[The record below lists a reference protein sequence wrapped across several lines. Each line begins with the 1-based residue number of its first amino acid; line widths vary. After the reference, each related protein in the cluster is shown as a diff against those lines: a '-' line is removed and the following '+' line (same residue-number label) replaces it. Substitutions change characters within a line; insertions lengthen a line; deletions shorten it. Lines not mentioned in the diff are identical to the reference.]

1 MPPRRHRHGASFVAS
16 ALGAPA
22 LLVASYL
29 LAPTIAR
36 AADSDRPGWRLTFQD
51 EFEGSSLDSGKW
63 GKRFKWGQSPINNEL
78 QAYVDDAFQLQGGM
92 LTIVGDKRTATY
104 GGQSFNYASG
114 LIASVFKQKYG
125 YFEAKLKVPAGQG
138 LWPAFWLLGE
148 DHNAGVNEIDIH
160 EILGN
165 DTTKVYMTVHWGTD
179 YNAGHKSDG
188 TDWVGPDFS
197 ADFHVFGLEWSADAI
212 VWTIDGTE
220 RKRHTGAGIPQ
231 TEMYVI
237 LNLAIGGTWPGAPN
251 ATTVFPA
258 KYQVDYVRAYASTGA
273 TGGASGSTGGASGAT
288 GGATGATGGKAGTTG
303 GTGGGSSST
312 GGAKGGTGGTPATG
326 GATGNTGGSTGTT
339 GGARATTGGAQGDTG
354 GKNGGTGGAGANGTP
369 TGGGTGAHDS
379 GGGCSLADTSP
390 AAFTTLAGLA
400 LLLRQRKRRR

>member
-1 MPPRRHRHGASFVAS
+1 MPPHRHRHGASFVTS
-16 ALGAPA
+16 ALGATA
-22 LLVASYL
+22 LLVATSL
-29 LAPTIAR
+29 LAPRR
-36 AADSDRPGWRLTFQD
+36 AHAAEWDRPGWRLTFQD
-51 EFEGSSLDSGKW
+51 EFDGTSLDSSKW

-78 QAYVDDAFQLQGGM
+78 QAYVDDAFQLQGGI
-92 LTIVGDKRTATY
+92 LTIVGDKRTASY

-197 ADFHVFGLEWSADAI
+197 ADFHVFGLEWNADTI

-220 RKRHTGAGIPQ
+220 RKRHTGTGVPQ

-251 ATTVFPA
+251 ASTMFPA
-258 KYQVDYVRAYASTGA
+258 KYQVDYVRAYTSTGA
-273 TGGASGSTGGASGAT
+273 TGGASGSTGGTSGTT
-288 GGATGATGGKAGTTG
+288 GGASGATGGKAGTTG
-303 GTGGGSSST
+303 GATGAT
-312 GGAKGGTGGTPATG
+312 GGAKGGTGGGSSATG
-326 GATGNTGGSTGTT
+326 GRTGGSTGNTGGSTGTT
-339 GGARATTGGAQGDTG
+339 GGANPTTGGSHGGADGATG
-354 GKNGGTGGAGANGTP
+354 GSGAQA
-369 TGGGTGAHDS
+369 TGGGTPPHEG
-379 GGGCSLADTSP
+379 GGGCALAESSP
-390 AAFTTLAGLA
+390 AAFAGLAGLA
-400 LLLRQRKRRR
+400 LLLRQRKRRRA